1 MNLNSFFF
9 PGMWVMRKM
18 RFATKLSLL
27 TLVLLLPMLMVLV
40 QLFSA
45 QSRDLAI
52 TRAELEGIALVSSS
66 TELIR
71 QLQTHRGQTNMVLSG
86 NTAAQTDRDATRVAL
101 RQAREALDARF
112 ALSLAPFN
120 LMSWTDQRTKVDALV
135 SALEG
140 KSPQASFA
148 LHTAL
153 IDDLTR
159 FTYGLANESSLL
171 FEPDPATYLLMDMV
185 VSRTLPW
192 NELLGKLRGQ
202 GAGLLSQPV
211 MDEAGVVRL
220 ETQLEAADQFLKDV
234 QYARAMMRDFGVVDP
249 AGDSALVSTAAFITL
264 ARERFVSGAAT
275 GAPQAFFTQGT
286 QSMAAVSAYQR
297 SAIASITQRLEARLV
312 SLTRA
317 IWLTALGSLLGVL
330 AMLYFMLAFHRSFM
344 ADLRQVLM
352 FMEQTADGNLR
363 HRVRI
368 TGKDELSDMSTAMHG
383 MVNKLSAMVASVR
396 SNSALV
402 AHAGASL
409 VNGNRALSDRT
420 EQQAA
425 NLEQTAASVEELAST
440 VGDNARTALQSD
452 ATARGVRD
460 VAEHGA
466 QAMTEAIG
474 SVEAIQTS
482 TRRMDEIVGVID
494 GLAFQTNILALNAA
508 VEAARAGESGRGFA
522 VVAGE
527 VRTLAQ
533 RSAASAKEIR
543 QLIGASSAQVATGVL
558 QIRSAG
564 DNIVQIV
571 DGIRGVAGSLSQ
583 LSASSVEQSAS
594 LTEITS
600 AVRQLDE
607 ITQQNA
613 AMVERAVAQATDLE
627 LRASTLS
634 GLVEG
639 FQLQQGTADEA
650 LALVERAQAYRR
662 QCASRDAFLRDLT
675 RPESGF
681 HDRDMYVFALDS
693 QGAYLAFAGNQAK
706 VGTRV
711 QDIAGIDGQWLL
723 DAIVAQANQ
732 ESGWVEYDITN
743 PANGRIQT
751 KMSYVMQ
758 LDDVY
763 LGCGV
768 YKDLVVP

>member
-52 TRAELEGIALVSSS
+52 TRAELEGIALVSAS

-112 ALSLAPFN
+112 ASSLASFD
-120 LMSWTDQRTKVDALV
+120 LKSWTDQRTKVDALV

-220 ETQLEAADQFLKDV
+220 QTQLEAADQFLKDV

-363 HRVRI
+363 HRVRLADDALAVGVGQQLGFVQRAPLLDDVDERLLVAVAVVLI
-368 TGKDELSDMSTAMHG
+368 LDLVVARRAAAQTHDLVHRRHTLRADLDALEAVGAVVDAARVICEVGQAVLRGRVARVADEAVGLGRGGRSDELGVGLHRKTVRDTHAAVDAGHRLG
-383 MVNKLSAMVASVR
+383 DVNHRLVRHDVLALRRIASRHEPRHDAVDLLPVDCVHVDDQVLDHR
-396 SNSALV
+396 HV
-402 AHAGASL
+402 AHRLDVDRHAVVGGCDCVAKQGVAGQRRVAVDAHTAGSADRRL
-409 VNGNRALSDRT
+409 AAAADADRAVLCGTGLEDR
-420 EQQAA
+420 
-425 NLEQTAASVEELAST
+425 V
-440 VGDNARTALQSD
+440 
-452 ATARGVRD
+452 
-460 VAEHGA
+460 EHGA
-466 QAMTEAIG
+466 
-474 SVEAIQTS
+474 V
-482 TRRMDEIVGVID
+482 
-494 GLAFQTNILALNAA
+494 ALH
-508 VEAARAGESGRGFA
+508 
-522 VVAGE
+522 
-527 VRTLAQ
+527 L
-533 RSAASAKEIR
+533 
-543 QLIGASSAQVATGVL
+543 
-558 QIRSAG
+558 
-564 DNIVQIV
+564 
-571 DGIRGVAGSLSQ
+571 
-583 LSASSVEQSAS
+583 
-594 LTEITS
+594 
-600 AVRQLDE
+600 
-607 ITQQNA
+607 
-613 AMVERAVAQATDLE
+613 DLE
-627 LRASTLS
+627 LLP
-634 GLVEG
+634 V
-639 FQLQQGTADEA
+639 
-650 LALVERAQAYRR
+650 RR
-662 QCASRDAFLRDLT
+662 FSRF
-675 RPESGF
+675 G
-681 HDRDMYVFALDS
+681 
-693 QGAYLAFAGNQAK
+693 
-706 VGTRV
+706 
-711 QDIAGIDGQWLL
+711 
-723 DAIVAQANQ
+723 
-732 ESGWVEYDITN
+732 
-743 PANGRIQT
+743 
-751 KMSYVMQ
+751 
-758 LDDVY
+758 
-763 LGCGV
+763 
-768 YKDLVVP
+768 